1 MITNR
6 PGQNSKRK
14 VANLPTQKTTSE
26 SNKPDIIY
34 NSLST
39 YLLPIVINNKPV
51 TMKIDSGCHDSI
63 INALIWQ
70 ELGRPQL
77 ETATTKRYSAT
88 GVEVVLM
95 GHFTARVRYAGR
107 LFLLPLTVSNRTDT
121 RNLMGRRWF
130 PILHLDWNRIF
141 HCIPTAH
148 FMKKQTENERQLALE
163 TTKRTCPFY
172 VHVKVEGVN
181 LRMLLDTGATQSKIT
196 VSQWQ
201 LIGKP
206 RLQPTS
212 IIIHDTANNVMPL
225 VGRCIINAEYNGQ
238 RGLLPLL
245 VSGGANGYAVIGTDW
260 FKTIRFD
267 FNNIFETMTFQQAPK
282 SSAGQT
288 FEPQNCQMLSS
299 PCAQYPPE
307 SDQSPNA
314 DAETKGR
321 IEMEKKL
328 PYGKTHVAIAS
339 THRFNCPAT
348 MAIETLEATSKYK
361 KPKSVSIAPTLP
373 YVIRAVLIVDYRN
386 TPHEKDQRECYDKK

>member
-1 MITNR
+1 MKPILKHFFTLQGR
-6 PGQNSKRK
+6 NSKRK
-14 VANLPTQKTTSE
+14 MANLPTQKTTSE
-26 SNKPDIIY
+26 SNMPAIIY

-39 YLLPIVINNKPV
+39 YLLPIVINDKPV

-77 ETATTKRYSAT
+77 EPATTKRYSAT

-130 PILHLDWNRIF
+130 PILNLDWNRIF

-288 FEPQNCQMLSS
+288 FEPQKCQMLPS

-314 DAETKGR
+314 DAETKGK
-321 IEMEKKL
+321 IKMEK
-328 PYGKTHVAIAS
+328 V
-339 THRFNCPAT
+339 
-348 MAIETLEATSKYK
+348 TL
-361 KPKSVSIAPTLP
+361 L
-373 YVIRAVLIVDYRN
+373 D
-386 TPHEKDQRECYDKK
+386 